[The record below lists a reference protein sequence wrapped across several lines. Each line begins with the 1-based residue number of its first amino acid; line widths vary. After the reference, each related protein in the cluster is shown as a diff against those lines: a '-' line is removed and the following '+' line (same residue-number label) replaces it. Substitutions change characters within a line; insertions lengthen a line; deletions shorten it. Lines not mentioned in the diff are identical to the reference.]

1 MGLQGWRRSTTLKSF
16 HNSEQYNTRIVNTM
30 SYFSNAG
37 HRVQIMTFSNF
48 SKRTVTLITENTQH
62 RIRHLCSDKSKP
74 YVEIE
79 NESPYHRVKMRI
91 RR

>member
-1 MGLQGWRRSTTLKSF
+1 
-16 HNSEQYNTRIVNTM
+16 M
-30 SYFSNAG
+30 SYFSNTG